1 MLETSECLMY
11 ADDTVIYAGD
21 HSKKVVRKRLQKD
34 LYNVEKWC
42 DANRLSLNVNKT
54 KVMTFMSDHRRKTVG
69 KLRLCMKGKLVEE
82 VDNYKYLGTTLDN
95 RLSGDSQ
102 YSKLL
107 QSLGLKLRTFGRIRR
122 FLNTNAA
129 LTVYKSTILPIIDY
143 NDMFQL
149 LWNFDKLDR
158 LQKLQNRA
166 LRTVYSDKDP
176 QLDEQGLHAEADILL
191 LKQRRVLHL
200 LNLMFHRSKKDVYLD
215 KRQMPTRQFDKIKF
229 KVIAPQVKKAFRSPN
244 YLGAQLWDALPL
256 DTQTSPTFGLFKS
269 RVIRHIAAG
278 MFNG

>member
-1 MLETSECLMY
+1 MCQGLCQPTDIKKLTTSI
-11 ADDTVIYAGD
+11 A
-21 HSKKVVRKRLQKD
+21 
-34 LYNVEKWC
+34 KW
-42 DANRLSLNVNKT
+42 LL
-54 KVMTFMSDHRRKTVG
+54 
-69 KLRLCMKGKLVEE
+69 
-82 VDNYKYLGTTLDN
+82 TL
-95 RLSGDSQ
+95 
-102 YSKLL
+102 
-107 QSLGLKLRTFGRIRR
+107 
-122 FLNTNAA
+122 
-129 LTVYKSTILPIIDY
+129 LPIATTICTIRY
-143 NDMFQL
+143 
-149 LWNFDKLDR
+149 R